1 MKGYKCLTWDYRPPV
16 QGGEP
21 LFDGNLPFTL
31 PKRECDPGPAE
42 CSYGWNF
49 TERPEQALL
58 IAGLWPTGQPIRLFE
73 IEADGMVVRRE
84 EKCRANQLRLVAEAD
99 MESAL
104 RAFSAS
110 FTPHVE
116 EMAAEQLTWWRAL
129 SRPTRDITAVK
140 RGLEKALD
148 HRGLKWSLRPFADAR
163 AAWAASAAW
172 AAWAS
177 RAAWAASSA
186 WDASS
191 TRAARDAWDA
201 SSTRAAWAASA
212 AWDASSTRAAWAALS
227 VCFASRQGWIEHPA
241 DLLTIGIR
249 DAYTAGLN
257 IVIPTG
263 LNELGWAMVPK

>member
-163 AAWAASAAW
+163 AAWA
-172 AAWAS
+172 S
-177 RAAWAASSA
+177 RAA
-186 WDASS
+186 
-191 TRAARDAWDA
+191 RDA